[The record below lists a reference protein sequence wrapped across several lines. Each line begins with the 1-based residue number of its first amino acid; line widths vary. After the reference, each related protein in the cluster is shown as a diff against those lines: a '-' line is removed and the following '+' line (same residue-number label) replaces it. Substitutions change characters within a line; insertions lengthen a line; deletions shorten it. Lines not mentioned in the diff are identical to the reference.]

1 MKKIIITA
9 IAASTLGM
17 IASCTKSNGV
27 QPASVQSQSVASD
40 KSDVGSGDSA
50 GGSLTTT
57 DGSTTVSTAT
67 ATATTTTTTTKKNGK

>member
-9 IAASTLGM
+9 IAATTVGM
-17 IASCTKSNGV
+17 VASCTKNSGI

-50 GGSLTTT
+50 GGSAL
-57 DGSTTVSTAT
+57 VSGGAS
-67 ATATTTTTTTKKNGK
+67 APIVADTTKITKSKKGR

>member
-9 IAASTLGM
+9 LAASAVGM
-17 IASCTKSNGV
+17 ISSCTKNNGV

-50 GGSLTTT
+50 GGSTLVS
-57 DGSTTVSTAT
+57 GGASTAIV
-67 ATATTTTTTTKKNGK
+67 ADTTKVSKSKKGH